1 MIHRMFYLW
10 KLPEQVMCTL
20 ASSTCNEHSYGE
32 DPIGFSLYVPW
43 GYEIGY
49 PPFVSLLM
57 LMSWAIISEIS

>member
-32 DPIGFSLYVPW
+32 DPNGFSLYVPW
-43 GYEIGY
+43 AMKL
-49 PPFVSLLM
+49 VTLL
-57 LMSWAIISEIS
+57 LYHC